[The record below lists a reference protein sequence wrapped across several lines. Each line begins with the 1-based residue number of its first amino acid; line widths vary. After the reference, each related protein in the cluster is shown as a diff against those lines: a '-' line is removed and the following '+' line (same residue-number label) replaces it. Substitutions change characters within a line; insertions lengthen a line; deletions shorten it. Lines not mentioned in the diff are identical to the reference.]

1 MMKKIFIIILTL
13 IMPLFVINNLQ
24 AQDNN
29 GAPNFD
35 IYIHVSAPQQCPSTG
50 VAKGETSE
58 IGNVSTAYNGT
69 YQTYW
74 LVWNSTLTYP
84 QPVSAIVKTDPD
96 DTGYYCYDKKTE
108 ILTGADWGYNFY
120 LHLNWLAPVGGDEQ

>member
-1 MMKKIFIIILTL
+1 MKKILLTITL
-13 IMPLFVINNLQ
+13 ILPLFVINNLQ
-24 AQDNN
+24 AQNNSN

-35 IYIHVSAPQQCPSTG
+35 IYVHVSAPQQCPTTG
-50 VAKGETSE
+50 TVKGETSE
-58 IGNVSTAYNGT
+58 IGNVSTFYNGP

-84 QPVSAIVKTDPD
+84 QPVSAVVKTDPD
-96 DTGYYCYDKKTE
+96 NTGYYCYDKKTA